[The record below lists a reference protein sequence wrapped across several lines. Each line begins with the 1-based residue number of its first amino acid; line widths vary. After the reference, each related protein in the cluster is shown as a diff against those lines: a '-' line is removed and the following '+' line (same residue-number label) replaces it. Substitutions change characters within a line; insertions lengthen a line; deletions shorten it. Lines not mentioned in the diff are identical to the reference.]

1 MAIQKNTVEKTEIV
15 NIAENRRARYDYSI
29 SDTYEC
35 GIVLLGTEVKSLRA
49 RHLNFSDAYAFLKGS
64 EIFLIG
70 LKIEPYIYG
79 THVNH
84 TADRTRKL
92 LLHKKEIQK
101 IQREIQKKGSTLIP
115 LKLYFKNGRAKVL
128 LAIAQGK
135 SKGDKREDIKKR
147 DADREVSR
155 VMRRG

>member
-1 MAIQKNTVEKTEIV
+1 MTLKKITAEKTDIV

-29 SDTYEC
+29 FDTYEC
-35 GIVLLGTEVKSLRA
+35 GIALLGTEVKSLRA
-49 RHLNFSDAYAFLKGS
+49 RHLNFSDAYALLKGG

-79 THVNH
+79 THINH
-84 TADRTRKL
+84 MADRTRKL

-115 LKLYFKNGRAKVL
+115 LKLYFKNGRVKVL
-128 LAIAQGK
+128 IAIAQGK
-135 SKGDKREDIKKR
+135 SKVDKREDIKKR

>member
-1 MAIQKNTVEKTEIV
+1 MSTHKSAPKESDFI
-15 NIAENRRARYDYSI
+15 NIADNRRAKYDYAI
-29 SDTYEC
+29 LYTLEC
-35 GIVLLGTEVKSLRA
+35 GISLLGTEVKSLRA
-49 RHLNFSDAYAFLKGS
+49 RHLNFSDAYAFLKDN
-64 EIFLIG
+64 EVFLIG

-84 TADRTRKL
+84 AADRTRKL

-115 LKLYFKNGRAKVL
+115 LKIYFKNGKVKIL
-128 LAIAQGK
+128 IAIAQGK
-135 SKGDKREDIKKR
+135 SKIDKREDIKRR
-147 DADREVSR
+147 DADREVAR